1 VKNSKIEKPEEIR
14 LAHGGGGRFSQQLIE
29 EVFLPILGNKYLN
42 PLDDS
47 AVLNVPA
54 SRLAFTTD
62 SFTVDPIFFPGGDIG
77 KLAVCGTVNDIS
89 MVGAKPL
96 YLSVGFIIEEG
107 FLISDLKLIVASI
120 KKAAEEAGVIIVTG
134 DTKVVQRGKADGVY
148 INTSGIGILR
158 DGVEVSASKAQI
170 GDSIVVSGP
179 LGYHGMAVVTSRED
193 FGFRTKIKSDVAPL
207 NHLVEKMLE
216 TTKNIHAMRDA
227 TRGGVATVLNEIAAQ
242 SQVGIEL
249 EETKIPVGEEVRG
262 ACELLGF
269 DPLYVANE
277 GVLVAFVPSSEAKKI
292 VDAMRKL
299 SIGKKSAIIG
309 RVVPEPAGKVILRTQ
324 IGSHR
329 IVDMLSG
336 EQLPRIC

>member
-1 VKNSKIEKPEEIR
+1 VESLEIEKSEEIR
-14 LAHGGGGRFSQQLIE
+14 LAHGGGGRFSQQLID
-29 EVFLPILGNKYLN
+29 EVFLPIFGNEYLN
-42 PLDDS
+42 PLEDS
-47 AVLNVPA
+47 AVLNIPP
-54 SRLAFTTD
+54 SRIAFTTD
-62 SFTVDPIFFPGGDIG
+62 SFTVDPVFFPGGDIG
-77 KLAVCGTVNDIS
+77 RLAVCGTVNDIS

-96 YLSVGFIIEEG
+96 YLSAGFIIEEG
-107 FLISDLKLIVASI
+107 FLISDLKRIVKSARE
-120 KKAAEEAGVIIVTG
+120 AAEEAGVMIVTG
-134 DTKVVQRGKADGVY
+134 DTKVVQRGKADRIY

-158 DGVEVSASKAQI
+158 DGLEISVSKAQI
-170 GDSIVVSGP
+170 GDSVVVSGP

-227 TRGGVATVLNEIAAQ
+227 TRGGVATVLNEIAGQ
-242 SQVGIEL
+242 SGVAVEL
-249 EETKIPVGEEVRG
+249 EEAKIPVAEEVKG

-277 GVLVAFVPSSEAKKI
+277 GVLVVCLPSSEAEKI
-292 VDAMRKL
+292 VDAMREL

-309 RVVPEPAGKVILRTQ
+309 RVVAEPAGKVVLRTQ